1 MVEPNAD
8 PAPLNRLNM
17 NKGYVT
23 VPEEDPQIGDLWT
36 PINHAPVVRL
46 LIDWLPINRPGLSSI
61 WRGLEI
67 GMAHGYWL
75 VGPFAK
81 LGPLRN
87 EPIGLLSGFLG
98 ACGLILILTAALS
111 LYGTVTSQRNIGPVG
126 GSQSWSELAAG
137 FLVGG
142 MGGAVV
148 AYLLLLNADLLV
160 PAS

>member
-8 PAPLNRLNM
+8 PAPLNM
-17 NKGYVT
+17 NRGYVT
-23 VPEEDPQIGDLWT
+23 VPEGDPQIGDLWT
-36 PINHAPVVRL
+36 PINHASVVRL

-75 VGPFAK
+75 VGPFTK

-87 EPIGLLSGFLG
+87 ESIGLLSGFLG

-111 LYGTVTSQRNIGPVG
+111 LYGTVSSQRNG

-137 FLVGG
+137 FLIGG
-142 MGGAVV
+142 MGGAIV
-148 AYLLLLNADLLV
+148 AYLLLLNGDLLF
-160 PAS
+160 PNFG

>member
-23 VPEEDPQIGDLWT
+23 VPEGDPQIGDLWT

-111 LYGTVTSQRNIGPVG
+111 LYGSVTSQRNTGPVK

-142 MGGAVV
+142 MGGGQSS
-148 AYLLLLNADLLV
+148 
-160 PAS
+160 PTCFC

>member
-1 MVEPNAD
+1 
-8 PAPLNRLNM
+8 
-17 NKGYVT
+17 
-23 VPEEDPQIGDLWT
+23 
-36 PINHAPVVRL
+36 
-46 LIDWLPINRPGLSSI
+46 
-61 WRGLEI
+61 
-67 GMAHGYWL
+67 MAHGYWL

>member
-1 MVEPNAD
+1 MPESPVD
-8 PAPLNRLNM
+8 TAPSG
-17 NKGYVT
+17 KEHIT
-23 VPEEDPQIGDLWT
+23 APEGDPQIGNLQT
-36 PINHAPVVRL
+36 PINHAPAVRL
-46 LIDWLPINRPGLSSI
+46 FLSWLPINRPGASPI

-98 ACGLILILTAALS
+98 ACGLILIMTAALS
-111 LYGTVTSQRNIGPVG
+111 LYGTVSPQRNDGPVQ

-142 MGGAVV
+142 MGGAIV
-148 AYLLLLNADLLV
+148 AYLLLLNGDLLF
-160 PAS
+160 PNFG